1 MTHAPGSYR
10 RLYGRERRSIPLRRL
25 ASLSAWK
32 NAKLAAFRVA
42 SCWQL
47 PELCQSQL
55 RSVQATFRHCTRHQA
70 FWSASQVPAFQER
83 TVFSGYW
90 HFWLNAPIPCLGQ
103 FQVLIDGMV
112 TLKLGQ
118 HRLQNRAVAPS
129 FAILVL
135 CLRADCREFDVVG
148 LCKTANSSELS
159 SLPVSTITSLGDPA
173 RANHM
178 SISNWMMAAGDRSG
192 AIRKSRS

>member
-1 MTHAPGSYR
+1 MFGS
-10 RLYGRERRSIPLRRL
+10 
-25 ASLSAWK
+25 
-32 NAKLAAFRVA
+32 N
-42 SCWQL
+42 
-47 PELCQSQL
+47 
-55 RSVQATFRHCTRHQA
+55 T
-70 FWSASQVPAFQER
+70 
-83 TVFSGYW
+83 
-90 HFWLNAPIPCLGQ
+90 PIPCLGQ

-148 LCKTANSSELS
+148 LCKTENSSELS
-159 SLPVSTITSLGDPA
+159 SLPVSAITSLGDPA
-173 RANHM
+173 HANHM
-178 SISNWMMAAGDRSG
+178 SISNWMMAAGDRSQ